1 MGMPSTFAQNKG
13 KRISIF
19 HLYNSFLKIDRDMI
33 TLADIESPKSKND
46 KTTLMNSRRHFL
58 QKITASALAIPLVP
72 ALAAE
77 KSPQPPYQGPMLRVA
92 IMGLG
97 SYGTR
102 VAEAMQSCKMAKLVG
117 VISGTPSKIK
127 DWQAKYGIPEK
138 NCYNY
143 ENFDKIKDNK
153 DIDAVYVITPN
164 ALHKPQA
171 IRVAKA
177 GKHVICEKPM
187 SLNASEGQEMVDA
200 CKKANVKLLIGYRM
214 HFEPNTL
221 EIVSM
226 RKAGEFGTKLFF
238 QGLSGFK
245 IGDPTQWR
253 LSKELAGG
261 GAMMD
266 IGIYSV
272 NGARYMIGEEPVWV
286 TAQETKTDP
295 VKFKEG
301 VDETI
306 IFQFGFPSGA
316 VASCL
321 STYAMS
327 NLDRFFLDGD
337 KGYAEMQPSTG
348 YGPIKGRTHKG
359 ELTNPHTTHQTVQ
372 MDEMA
377 AIILQGKKPVVPV
390 DGEEGLKDM
399 KIIDA
404 IYRAVKTGKKEDLK
418 L

>member
-1 MGMPSTFAQNKG
+1 
-13 KRISIF
+13 
-19 HLYNSFLKIDRDMI
+19 
-33 TLADIESPKSKND
+33 
-46 KTTLMNSRRHFL
+46 MNSRRDFL
-58 QKITASALAIPLVP
+58 QKLTASTIAFPVLKQFVS
-72 ALAAE
+72 E
-77 KSPQPPYQGPMLRVA
+77 KKNHKFSYDGPPLRVA

-102 VAEAMQSCKMAKLVG
+102 VADAMKDCKMAKLVG
-117 VISGTPSKIK
+117 VVSGTPSKVK

-143 ENFDKIKDNK
+143 ENFDGLKNNP

-164 ALHKPQA
+164 GLHHDQV

-177 GKHVICEKPM
+177 GKHAICEKPM
-187 SLNASEGQEMVDA
+187 SVNAKEAKEMVDT

-214 HFEPNTL
+214 HFEPKTL
-221 EIVSM
+221 EIIRM
-226 RKAGEFGTKLFF
+226 RKAGDFGKVLFF
-238 QGLSGFK
+238 QGLSGFR
-245 IGDPTQWR
+245 IGDPNQWR
-253 LSKELAGG
+253 LNKQLAGG

-266 IGIYSV
+266 IGIYSI
-272 NGARYMIGEEPVWV
+272 NGARYMIGEDPIWV

-306 IFQFGFPSGA
+306 QFQFGFPGGA
-316 VASCL
+316 TASCL

-337 KGYAEMQPSTG
+337 KGYAELLPSTG
-348 YGPIKGRTHKG
+348 YGPIKGRTNKG
-359 ELTNPHTTHQTVQ
+359 ELDFPHVTHQTVQ

-377 AIILQGKKPVVPV
+377 AIILQNKQPIVPV

-404 IYRAVKTGKKEDLK
+404 IFQAAKTGKKIELK
-418 L
+418 W

>member
-1 MGMPSTFAQNKG
+1 MGTRRNFIEKLTVSAIGLPLITNPSNLFA
-13 KRISIF
+13 
-19 HLYNSFLKIDRDMI
+19 
-33 TLADIESPKSKND
+33 
-46 KTTLMNSRRHFL
+46 
-58 QKITASALAIPLVP
+58 AS
-72 ALAAE
+72 E
-77 KSPQPPYQGPMLRVA
+77 GPYQGRILNVA

-102 VAEAMQSCKMAKLVG
+102 VAEAMKDCKKAKLVG
-117 VISGTPSKIK
+117 VISGTPSKIV

-143 ENFDKIKDNK
+143 ENFDTIKDNP

-164 ALHKPQA
+164 GLHKDQT

-187 SLNASEGQEMVDA
+187 GINAKEGQEMVDA
-200 CKKANVKLLIGYRM
+200 CKVADVKLLIGYRM
-214 HFEPNTL
+214 HYEPKTVA
-221 EIVSM
+221 IIKM
-226 RKAGEFGTKLFF
+226 RQEGAFGQPKFF
-238 QGLSGFK
+238 QGQSGFV

-253 LSKELAGG
+253 LNKELAGG

-266 IGIYSV
+266 IGIYSI
-272 NGARYMIGEEPVWV
+272 NGARYMLGEEPIWV

-306 IFQFGFPSGA
+306 QFQMGFPSGA
-316 VASCL
+316 VANCL
-321 STYAMS
+321 STYAMN
-327 NLDRFFLDGD
+327 NLDRFFMTGTDGWV
-337 KGYAEMQPSTG
+337 EMKPSTG

-359 ELTNPHTTHQTVQ
+359 ELNQPHVTHQTLQ
-372 MDEMA
+372 MDGMA
-377 AIILQGKKPVVPV
+377 ELIFEGKQPIVPL
-390 DGEEGLKDM
+390 DGEEGVKDM

-404 IYRAVKTGKKEDLK
+404 IFEAAKTGDKVTLS
-418 L
+418 